1 MPSGVAM
8 TEAARLDLTRVAL
21 VFLAERIERWIRFGK
36 VAAEEIQDRRR
47 RVVMFAPG
55 EVFAFVRWRA
65 EAYGT
70 VDSRIAVL
78 RAVRPGE
85 PFTTYPEV
93 APGAEI
99 LLDVHGWSKVRTVL
113 EVIDAVERGGL
124 APERVAP
131 DYWRHVGSRVSVG
144 LPPRAYDRARHRA
157 WSARRR
163 IFS

>member
-1 MPSGVAM
+1 M
-8 TEAARLDLTRVAL
+8 TEPPRSSLTRVSL
-21 VFLAERIERWIRFGK
+21 VFLAGRIERWVRFGNI
-36 VAAEEIQDRRR
+36 AGEEVHDRRR
-47 RVVMFAPG
+47 RVVMFGPG

-78 RAVRPGE
+78 RAVRQGE

-99 LLDVHGWSKVRTVL
+99 LLDVHGWSRVRSVL
-113 EVIDAVERGGL
+113 DVIDAVEQAGT

-131 DYWRHVGSRVSVG
+131 DYWRHVGARVSVG
-144 LPPRAYDRARHRA
+144 LPPRVYDRARHRA
-157 WSARRR
+157 WLARRR
-163 IFS
+163 MFS

>member
-1 MPSGVAM
+1 M
-8 TEAARLDLTRVAL
+8 TELSRSSLTRVGL
-21 VFLAERIERWIRFGK
+21 VFLAGRIERWVRFGK
-36 VAAEEIQDRRR
+36 IAAEEVQDRRR

-78 RAVRPGE
+78 RAVRQGE

-99 LLDVHGWSKVRTVL
+99 LLDVHGWSRVRSVL
-113 EVIDAVERGGL
+113 DVIDVVEKAGL

-131 DYWRHVGSRVSVG
+131 DYWRHVGARVSVG

-157 WSARRR
+157 WLARRR